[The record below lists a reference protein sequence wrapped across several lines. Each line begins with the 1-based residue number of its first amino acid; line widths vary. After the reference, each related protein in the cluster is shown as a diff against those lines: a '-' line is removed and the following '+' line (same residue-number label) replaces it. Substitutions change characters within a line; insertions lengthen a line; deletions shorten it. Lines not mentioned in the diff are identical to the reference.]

1 MQYLFPTLSAI
12 AAAVALVIAEQQVTL
27 KIHVGPGKFYVT
39 PNGQQCAFN
48 NCIDPQVYPCAD
60 RGVCMRLNYTFG
72 KCSNS
77 EKDKS
82 VKQDYN
88 SPKLLCPYPN
98 PYNKKLGKLPD
109 KDSGDDDVEQDS

>member
-1 MQYLFPTLSAI
+1 MQYLFPALSAI

-39 PNGQQCAFN
+39 PIGQQCAFN
-48 NCIDPQVYPCAD
+48 NCIDPQVYPY
-60 RGVCMRLNYTFG
+60 V
-72 KCSNS
+72 
-77 EKDKS
+77 S

-98 PYNKKLGKLPD
+98 PYNKKLGKLHD
-109 KDSGDDDVEQDS
+109 EESDDDVEQDQ